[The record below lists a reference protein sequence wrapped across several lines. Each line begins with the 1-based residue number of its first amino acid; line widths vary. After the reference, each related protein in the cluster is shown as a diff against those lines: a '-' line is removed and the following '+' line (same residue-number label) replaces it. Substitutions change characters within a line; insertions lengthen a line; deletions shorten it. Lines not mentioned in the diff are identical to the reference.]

1 VGLGRRH
8 ARDEDAGLSLI
19 EAELA
24 SLKNHRRALLY
35 ALALLVAMVAV
46 FLVVG
51 RHPGRPGTTTTLP
64 FVGRFDQT
72 VYDAMGHVRTSVLS
86 WVAKALNVLG
96 GGIVT
101 IPLRIA
107 VALFLVIR
115 RRWRT
120 LSAWVLTW
128 ILAEV
133 MLTATKA
140 WFARPRPPHPLVLTT
155 GFSFPSG
162 HAVAASATVVAIV
175 LVALPAG
182 SRRRKWELLTILFSF
197 VMAMS
202 RVYLSAHWF
211 SDVVAG
217 VLLGTGVA
225 LGSAALVTEIRN
237 LIVRRRAMSAQG
249 SRAATAR
256 PREP

>member
-1 VGLGRRH
+1 
-8 ARDEDAGLSLI
+8 LI
-19 EAELA
+19 ESEAA

-35 ALALLVAMVAV
+35 ALGLLVAMVAV
-46 FLVVG
+46 FLAVG
-51 RHPGRPGTTTTLP
+51 RHPGSPGTTTTLP

-72 VYDAMGHVRTSVLS
+72 VYDALGHIRNTVLT
-86 WVAKALNVLG
+86 WVAKTLNVIG

-101 IPLRIA
+101 IPIRIA

-115 RRWRT
+115 RRWRG
-120 LSAWVLTW
+120 LAAWLLTW
-128 ILAEV
+128 TLAEV

-140 WFARPRPPHPLVLTT
+140 WYARPRPPNPLVLTG

-162 HAVAASATVVAIV
+162 HAVAASATAVAIV
-175 LVALPAG
+175 LIVLPAG

-197 VMAMS
+197 IMAMS
-202 RVYLSAHWF
+202 RVYLNAHWF

-225 LGSAALVTEIRN
+225 LGSAALVTEIRDVI
-237 LIVRRRAMSAQG
+237 LRRRTTPAGG
-249 SRAATAR
+249 SPTATRR

>member
-1 VGLGRRH
+1 M
-8 ARDEDAGLSLI
+8 

-24 SLKNHRRALLY
+24 SLKNHRRALIY
-35 ALALLVAMVAV
+35 ALALLVAMLAV

-72 VYDAMGHVRTSVLS
+72 VYDAMGHIRTTVLT

-101 IPLRIA
+101 IPLRII
-107 VALFLVIR
+107 VALFLVIW
-115 RRWRT
+115 RRWRG
-120 LSAWVLTW
+120 LSAWMITW

-133 MLTATKA
+133 MLRATKA

-162 HAVAASATVVAIV
+162 HAVAASATAVAIV
-175 LVALPAG
+175 LIAVPPGL
-182 SRRRKWELLTILFSF
+182 RRRKWELLTILFSF

-202 RVYLSAHWF
+202 RVYLNAHWF

-225 LGSAALVTEIRN
+225 VGSAALVTEIRN
-237 LIVRRRAMSAQG
+237 LIVRRRAMSAWG
-249 SRAATAR
+249 SRAVTAG
-256 PREP
+256 PRAP